1 MDYTM
6 TGDGVN
12 LAARLAGA
20 CKHYGTPPHLSAS
33 NVLTPV
39 KDAIAANPRA
49 GEEFLLR
56 PQILP
61 NFDGSDAGRRAHRT
75 DRLKFDCLMVVPAT
89 FFPSYPSRI
98 SIEKLSAEM
107 KTSD

>member
-1 MDYTM
+1 MNYTM

-39 KDAIAANPRA
+39 KDAIAANPGA

-56 PQILP
+56 PQILMAVTLVAALIGP
-61 NFDGSDAGRRAHRT
+61 TALN
-75 DRLKFDCLMVVPAT
+75 LIV
-89 FFPSYPSRI
+89 
-98 SIEKLSAEM
+98 
-107 KTSD
+107 

>member
-1 MDYTM
+1 MNYTM

-39 KDAIAANPRA
+39 KYAIAANP
-49 GEEFLLR
+49 GPVEEFLLR
-56 PQILP
+56 PQILMAVTLVAALIGP
-61 NFDGSDAGRRAHRT
+61 TALN
-75 DRLKFDCLMVVPAT
+75 LIV
-89 FFPSYPSRI
+89 
-98 SIEKLSAEM
+98 
-107 KTSD
+107 

>member
-1 MDYTM
+1 MNYTM

-39 KDAIAANPRA
+39 KDAIAANP
-49 GEEFLLR
+49 
-56 PQILP
+56 
-61 NFDGSDAGRRAHRT
+61 GSDAGRRAHRT
-75 DRLKFDCLMVVPAT
+75 DRLKSDCLMVVPAT

-98 SIEKLSAEM
+98 SIEKLSAAM